1 MEGSR
6 VGRSW
11 EARAFTYRSVFILQ
25 AGAGDGAAIQK
36 DLTLG
41 RGHLPTPLELVVQQR
56 ILLKDEPSHLPVVD
70 NVTLRTDRRACQV
83 RCVQAEVSHDTGR
96 QSVPRNQ
103 LSNKGD
109 GILFFFLSLILFFN
123 FEIISIQRKVEE

>member
-1 MEGSR
+1 MEGSG

-11 EARAFTYRSVFILQ
+11 EARAFTYGSVFILQ

-36 DLTLG
+36 DLALG

-70 NVTLRTDRRACQV
+70 NVTLRTDRRALSG
-83 RCVQAEVSHDTGR
+83 EVAKGTALCAGR
-96 QSVPRNQ
+96 GVPWHRQ
-103 LSNKGD
+103 TVCAMKSTLQQGGWHS
-109 GILFFFLSLILFFN
+109 FFFLA
-123 FEIISIQRKVEE
+123 